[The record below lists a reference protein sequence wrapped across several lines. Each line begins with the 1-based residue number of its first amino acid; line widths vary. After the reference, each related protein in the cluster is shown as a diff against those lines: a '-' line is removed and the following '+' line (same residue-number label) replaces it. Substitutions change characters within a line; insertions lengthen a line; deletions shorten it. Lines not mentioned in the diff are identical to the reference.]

1 MESDPR
7 FQWLEQRITTS
18 LNPRR
23 EALLS
28 LTENE
33 DNKFVYDTLIY
44 FTTR

>member
-33 DNKFVYDTLIY
+33 DNKFVDTDLFHQNLI
-44 FTTR
+44 